1 MIEDAKKPFVACEK
15 FTEFHVAEEKHQKNA
30 LKRHPGSQIHILQ
43 IEVESTIQHP
53 RRNMAVETRWSTLT
67 GLYRC
72 LSWEESV
79 TCSHVATRL
88 NGYVAGHGSM
98 AAFNREWRQLGLS
111 TRIAEYVRSVIIKRG

>member
-1 MIEDAKKPFVACEK
+1 MQRNLLLPVKI
-15 FTEFHVAEEKHQKNA
+15 
-30 LKRHPGSQIHILQ
+30 SQIFIWQ
-43 IEVESTIQHP
+43 
-53 RRNMAVETRWSTLT
+53 RRNTRKMPSKEIQVPDIFYYKSLIRIHSVVDELNCSTFT

-79 TCSHVATRL
+79 TSSHVATRL